1 MELPTLALRYN
12 FLRVVKF
19 IFKFTLLK
27 KITILDIAKELNIT
41 FSTVARALNDHPAI
55 SVATKKAVRE
65 TATRLNYRQNKLAS
79 SLRSGRSNII
89 GVIVPN
95 LHVSFFSSVVSGI
108 EKVMNENGYNILLYQ
123 SNESQKHEADG
134 IGTFLK
140 SRVDG
145 IISSVT
151 TETHNEVYQEI
162 KNRNIPLMF
171 FDRELPELGV
181 SSVIID
187 DYAGG
192 FIATEHLIK
201 QGYQRILH
209 ITAEKDIL
217 IFRER
222 LRGYIHALKHY
233 NLEVD
238 EALIVKGDFSLQ
250 FGKDAVRETQTN
262 GLIYDA
268 IFALEDYTAMGAMQA
283 LKELGIKIPEEVG
296 VIGFANE
303 EFGSLVS
310 PALSTMDQQTGKM
323 GEETARIFLNQLKND
338 GEKYLPEKVVLEP
351 ILVER
356 ESTRK
361 KDFN

>member
-1 MELPTLALRYN
+1 M
-12 FLRVVKF
+12 
-19 IFKFTLLK
+19 K

-55 SVATKKAVRE
+55 STATKKAVRE

-108 EKVMNENGYNILLYQ
+108 EKVMNANGYNILLYQ
-123 SNESQKHEADG
+123 SNESQAHEADG

-151 TETHNEVYQEI
+151 TETHDAVYSEI

-171 FDRELPELGV
+171 FDRELPELNV

-201 QGYQRILH
+201 QGYQKILH
-209 ITAEKDIL
+209 ITLAKEIS
-217 IFRER
+217 IFKER
-222 LRGYIHALKHY
+222 LRGYIDALKHY
-233 NLEVD
+233 NLKVD

-250 FGKDAVRETQTN
+250 FGKEAVRQTKMSGLKYDAV
-262 GLIYDA
+262 
-268 IFALEDYTAMGAMQA
+268 FALEDYTAMGAMQA
-283 LKELGIKIPEEVG
+283 LKELDVKIPNEVG

-323 GEETARIFLNQLKND
+323 GEETARIFLNELKGD
-338 GEKYLPEKVVLEP
+338 GKNPLPEKVVLEP

-356 ESTRK
+356 ESSKRVLI
-361 KDFN
+361 